1 MVFAELSLNYL
12 HTKAFKPAG
21 LEFCLVPRNNFREQ
35 RRLESRID
43 ETVRIASIAQKG
55 MTTGRSSYVE
65 MRALD
70 RLTSHN
76 IKTKVHAI
84 KKSFKLNSKLEDL
97 VSKISQAMSESYTK
111 VLTPNGIVRG
121 KELDRLLSIDA
132 DIVICLGMI
141 ESELNSLKISDLIDT
156 MEELIEERKK
166 LIDSLRA

>member
-1 MVFAELSLNYL
+1 
-12 HTKAFKPAG
+12 
-21 LEFCLVPRNNFREQ
+21 VPRNNFRGQ

-76 IKTKVHAI
+76 ITTKVQAI
-84 KKSFKLNSKLEDL
+84 KKSLKLNSKLED
-97 VSKISQAMSESYTK
+97 VISKISQAMSESYTK
-111 VLTPNGIVRG
+111 VLTPNGIVRR
-121 KELDRLLSIDA
+121 KEFDRLLSIDA

-156 MEELIEERKK
+156 MEELVEERRK
-166 LIDSLRA
+166 LVDSLRA

>member
-1 MVFAELSLNYL
+1 
-12 HTKAFKPAG
+12 
-21 LEFCLVPRNNFREQ
+21 VPRNNFRGQ

-76 IKTKVHAI
+76 ITTKVQVI
-84 KKSFKLNSKLEDL
+84 RKSLKLNSKLEDL
-97 VSKISQAMSESYTK
+97 LSKIPQAISESYTK
-111 VLTPNGIVRG
+111 VLTPNGIVRR

-141 ESELNSLKISDLIDT
+141 ESELNSLKMSDLIDT
-156 MEELIEERKK
+156 IEELLEERRK
-166 LIDSLRA
+166 LVDSLRA

>member
-1 MVFAELSLNYL
+1 
-12 HTKAFKPAG
+12 
-21 LEFCLVPRNNFREQ
+21 VPRNNFRGQ
-35 RRLESRID
+35 RRLESRVD

-55 MTTGRSSYVE
+55 ITTGRSSYVE

-76 IKTKVHAI
+76 IKTKVNAI

-97 VSKISQAMSESYTK
+97 GAKISQAMSESYTK
-111 VLTPNGIVRG
+111 VLTPNGILRE

-141 ESELNSLKISDLIDT
+141 ESELNSVKISGLIDT
-156 MEELIEERKK
+156 MEGLIEERKK
-166 LIDSLRA
+166 LVDSLRV

>member
-1 MVFAELSLNYL
+1 
-12 HTKAFKPAG
+12 
-21 LEFCLVPRNNFREQ
+21 VPRNNFRGQ

-84 KKSFKLNSKLEDL
+84 KKSLKLNSKLEDL

-121 KELDRLLSIDA
+121 NELDRLLSIDA

-141 ESELNSLKISDLIDT
+141 ESELNSIKISDLIDT

>member
-1 MVFAELSLNYL
+1 M
-12 HTKAFKPAG
+12 
-21 LEFCLVPRNNFREQ
+21 PRNNFRGQ

-55 MTTGRSSYVE
+55 MATGRSSYVE

-76 IKTKVHAI
+76 IKAKVHII
-84 KKSFKLNSKLEDL
+84 KKSVKLNSKLEDL
-97 VSKISQAMSESYTK
+97 VSRISQSMSESYTK

-121 KELDRLLSIDA
+121 EELNRLLSIDA

-141 ESELNSLKISDLIDT
+141 ESELNSVKISDLIDT

-166 LIDSLRA
+166 LVDSLRA

>member
-1 MVFAELSLNYL
+1 
-12 HTKAFKPAG
+12 
-21 LEFCLVPRNNFREQ
+21 VPRNNFRGQ

-55 MTTGRSSYVE
+55 MTSGRSSYVE

-84 KKSFKLNSKLEDL
+84 RKSFKLSIELDDL
-97 VSKISQAMSESYTK
+97 LSKISQAMTESYTK

-141 ESELNSLKISDLIDT
+141 ESELNSVKMSDLAD
-156 MEELIEERKK
+156 MMQELVEERKR
-166 LIDSLRA
+166 LVDSLRA

>member
-1 MVFAELSLNYL
+1 
-12 HTKAFKPAG
+12 
-21 LEFCLVPRNNFREQ
+21 VPRNNFRRQ

-76 IKTKVHAI
+76 IRTKVRGI
-84 KKSFKLNSKLEDL
+84 RKSLKLSSELDDL
-97 VSKISQAMSESYTK
+97 LSKISQAMTETYTK

-132 DIVICLGMI
+132 DIVVCLGMM
-141 ESELNSLKISDLIDT
+141 ESELNSVKISDLID
-156 MEELIEERKK
+156 MMQELVEERKR
-166 LIDSLRA
+166 LVDSLRA

>member
-1 MVFAELSLNYL
+1 
-12 HTKAFKPAG
+12 
-21 LEFCLVPRNNFREQ
+21 VPRNNFRGQ

-55 MTTGRSSYVE
+55 MTSGRSSYVE

-84 KKSFKLNSKLEDL
+84 RKSFKLSIELDDL
-97 VSKISQAMSESYTK
+97 LSRISQAMTESYTK

-141 ESELNSLKISDLIDT
+141 ESELNSVKMSDLID
-156 MEELIEERKK
+156 MMQELVEERKR
-166 LIDSLRA
+166 LVDSLRA

>member
-1 MVFAELSLNYL
+1 
-12 HTKAFKPAG
+12 
-21 LEFCLVPRNNFREQ
+21 VPRNNFRGQ

-76 IKTKVHAI
+76 ITTKVQVI
-84 KKSFKLNSKLEDL
+84 KKSLKLNSKLEDL
-97 VSKISQAMSESYTK
+97 LSKIPQAILESYTK
-111 VLTPNGIVRG
+111 VLTPNGIVRR

-141 ESELNSLKISDLIDT
+141 ESELNSLKMSDLIDT
-156 MEELIEERKK
+156 IEELLEERRK
-166 LIDSLRA
+166 LVDFLRA

>member
-1 MVFAELSLNYL
+1 M
-12 HTKAFKPAG
+12 
-21 LEFCLVPRNNFREQ
+21 PRNNFRGQ

-43 ETVRIASIAQKG
+43 EAVRIASIAQKG
-55 MTTGRSSYVE
+55 MATGRSSYVE

-97 VSKISQAMSESYTK
+97 VSKISQSMSESYTK
-111 VLTPNGIVRG
+111 VLTPNGRVRG

-141 ESELNSLKISDLIDT
+141 ESELKSIKISDLIDT
-156 MEELIEERKK
+156 MEELIEERKN
-166 LIDSLRA
+166 LVDSLRV

>member
-1 MVFAELSLNYL
+1 M
-12 HTKAFKPAG
+12 
-21 LEFCLVPRNNFREQ
+21 PRNNFRGQ

-55 MTTGRSSYVE
+55 MTSGRSSYVE

-84 KKSFKLNSKLEDL
+84 RKSFKLSSELEDL
-97 VSKISQAMSESYTK
+97 LSKISQAMTESYTK

-141 ESELNSLKISDLIDT
+141 ESELNSIKMSDLID
-156 MEELIEERKK
+156 MMQELVEERKR
-166 LIDSLRA
+166 LVDSLRA

>member
-1 MVFAELSLNYL
+1 M
-12 HTKAFKPAG
+12 
-21 LEFCLVPRNNFREQ
+21 VPRNNFRGQ

-84 KKSFKLNSKLEDL
+84 RKSFKLSSELENL
-97 VSKISQAMSESYTK
+97 LSKISQAMTESYTK

-141 ESELNSLKISDLIDT
+141 ESELNSVKMSDLID
-156 MEELIEERKK
+156 MMQELVEERKR
-166 LIDSLRA
+166 LVDSLRA

>member
-1 MVFAELSLNYL
+1 
-12 HTKAFKPAG
+12 
-21 LEFCLVPRNNFREQ
+21 VPRNNFRGQ

-84 KKSFKLNSKLEDL
+84 RKSLKLSGQLEDL
-97 VSKISQAMSESYTK
+97 LSKISQAMTESYTK

-132 DIVICLGMI
+132 DIVVCLGMI
-141 ESELNSLKISDLIDT
+141 ESELNSVKISDLID
-156 MEELIEERKK
+156 MMQELVEERKR
-166 LIDSLRA
+166 LVDSLRA